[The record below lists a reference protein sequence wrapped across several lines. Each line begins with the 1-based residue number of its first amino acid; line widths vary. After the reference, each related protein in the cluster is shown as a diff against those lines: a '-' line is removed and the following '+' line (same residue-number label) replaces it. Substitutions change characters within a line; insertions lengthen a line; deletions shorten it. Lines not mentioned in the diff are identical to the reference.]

1 MEYAYRLHTHLV
13 EARRRARAPGGFSP
27 GTLPD
32 AKDADALVIAS
43 EYVRVCY
50 GRAEVGDA
58 EYAQVMYGWGRLRW
72 QVLRLALPRR

>member
-1 MEYAYRLHTHLV
+1 
-13 EARRRARAPGGFSP
+13 
-27 GTLPD
+27 LPD